1 MLRRPFLHLAFV
13 VAVLALAASSLSAQK
28 EDTHRP
34 RKFTVPPA
42 SARIEV
48 IVVRDNSGKP
58 VENAA
63 VIFHPIEGDRDKG
76 VMELKTNEE
85 GKAVIDVIPVGDT
98 VRMQV
103 IARGFQTTGEDFKA
117 DKEEIK
123 LVVRL
128 RRPGQQYSIYRTA
141 GQSASS
147 PQNGQ
152 PPVAAQPAPK
162 PAAAEQNETNKTP
175 PPSK

>member
-1 MLRRPFLHLAFV
+1 MFRRPFVHLTLVLAFM
-13 VAVLALAASSLSAQK
+13 ALAVTSLSAQK
-28 EDTHRP
+28 EDTHRA
-34 RKFTVPPA
+34 RKFTVPPP

-48 IVVRDNSGKP
+48 TVVRDASGKP

-63 VIFHPIEGDRDKG
+63 VVFHPIEGDHDKG

-85 GKAVIDVIPVGDT
+85 GKTVIDVIPVGDT
-98 VRMQV
+98 VRMQI
-103 IARGFQTTGEDFKA
+103 IARGFQTTGEDFKV

-128 RRPGQQYSIYRTA
+128 RRPGQQYSIYRTS
-141 GQSASS
+141 GQSTSGT
-147 PQNGQ
+147 QGGQ
-152 PPVAAQPAPK
+152 APAAAQPAPK
-162 PAAAEQNETNKTP
+162 SGEQTGTDKAQ

>member
-1 MLRRPFLHLAFV
+1 MFRRPFVHLTLVLAFM
-13 VAVLALAASSLSAQK
+13 ALAVPSLSAQK
-28 EDTHRP
+28 EDTHKA
-34 RKFTVPPA
+34 RKFTVPPP

-48 IVVRDNSGKP
+48 TVVRDASGKP

-63 VIFHPIEGDRDKG
+63 VVFHPIEGDHDKG

-85 GKAVIDVIPVGDT
+85 GKTVIDVIPVGDT
-98 VRMQV
+98 VRMQI
-103 IARGFQTTGEDFKA
+103 IARGFQTTGEDFKV

-128 RRPGQQYSIYRTA
+128 RRPGQQYSIYRP
-141 GQSASS
+141 GQSTSGTQS
-147 PQNGQ
+147 GQ
-152 PPVAAQPAPK
+152 APAAAQPAPK
-162 PAAAEQNETNKTP
+162 SGEQTGTDKAQ